1 MASNNGSSHSQGSV
15 SWTAL
20 QVVIGTFYL
29 ILGASLMLLTV
40 ALIMVKMEN
49 VDPAI
54 VAVISSLLLGLI
66 ILMIVWYFALRSKN
80 CLLYTSDAADE

>member
-1 MASNNGSSHSQGSV
+1 MASNNRPSHSQDSV
-15 SWTAL
+15 SWTAV

-40 ALIMVKMEN
+40 ALVMVKMDN

-54 VAVISSLLLGLI
+54 VAVI
-66 ILMIVWYFALRSKN
+66 
-80 CLLYTSDAADE
+80 